1 MRIGLYNPIHAGDSP
16 HGSMSANLIIV
27 DFAHDVKSEVR
38 WFSMKDETYNEDVVD
53 QTPKLAQSQSD
64 PEQGYPHS
72 SATGPAQSSASTPAR
87 GRSDGITLL
96 AVYHFLLAGLFLLGT
111 VGTAIAVA
119 ITGIIGMVEE
129 PDALIATAIL
139 GVIAT
144 LLMLL
149 TILFLAVGYGLW
161 TRRQWARIASL
172 ALAVLSLFAFPIGT
186 FIGGLT
192 IWYLIKPEV
201 ITEFEG

>member
-1 MRIGLYNPIHAGDSP
+1 M
-16 HGSMSANLIIV
+16 
-27 DFAHDVKSEVR
+27 
-38 WFSMKDETYNEDVVD
+38 MKDEKPREDVAAAL
-53 QTPKLAQSQSD
+53 PNPAQRE
-64 PEQGYPHS
+64 PE
-72 SATGPAQSSASTPAR
+72 PAQSAPQSATSRQAVM
-87 GRSDGITLL
+87 GARSDGVTLL

-111 VGTAIAVA
+111 VGTAIPA
-119 ITGIIGMVEE
+119 IITAIVGMVEE

-139 GVIAT
+139 GVISI

-172 ALAVLSLFAFPIGT
+172 ALGVLSLFGFPIGT
-186 FIGGLT
+186 FIGALT

-201 ITEFEG
+201 VAEFEG